1 MAESAQG
8 VVWDLSDLYAGVDDP
23 QIDHHLAELATRC
36 QKFAADNRGF
46 FSSSRFSPAALKSV
60 LVEYEAIC
68 ELMSRLG
75 AYAGLVTAADTA
87 SDAGRRLEDRI
98 RQQLVERENELTF
111 FDLEWLAV
119 DDKTAAGIAADPAL
133 TNYAHYLTSARR
145 YRPHTKSEP
154 EELLLNQKSLTA
166 RAAWTN
172 LFDEFISSIQY
183 RFEYAGET
191 QVLSQPQILALSYH
205 PERERRKAAQQCLF
219 TELSRHELVL
229 SSVLN
234 TIAQDHGINDQVRGY
249 AGPMSSRHLANEV
262 SPPVVERML
271 DVAEANYP
279 IAHDYYRLKARLLGL
294 PKLATYD
301 QYAPISANL
310 PECRFTAGRETVLA
324 SFERFHP
331 KMREV
336 AAQFFEKRWIDA
348 EVRPTKRGGAFSAST
363 IPSVHPY
370 ILVNWTD
377 KLRDVSTLAHE
388 LGHGI
393 HQYLSRKQTYF
404 NFHQPLTTAETASV
418 MGEFLTFDYVMET
431 TADPQVRLG
440 LLCSKIEDAFATV
453 FRQTVLTRFEQLV
466 HGARR
471 EERLSSEQLCDFWWQ
486 ANGKLYGDA
495 VDMFEPYRWGWAYI
509 PHFVHTPFYCYA
521 YVFGELLVLS
531 LYRMYQEQ
539 GAAFVP
545 RYMELL
551 ESGCK
556 ASPEELLAK
565 VGADISEPGFWQKG
579 LDVLRDMVKK
589 AETLAAAVHT
599 EKPVR

>member
-1 MAESAQG
+1 MAETAQG
-8 VVWDLSDLYAGVDDP
+8 VVWDLSDLYRGVDDP
-23 QIDHHLAELATRC
+23 RIDQHLQDLATRC
-36 QKFAADNRGF
+36 AAFGQHRGF
-46 FSSSRFSPAALKSV
+46 FSRADFSPLALRDV
-60 LVEYEAIC
+60 LEEYEAIC

-75 AYAGLVTAADTA
+75 AYAGLITAADTA
-87 SDAGRRLEDRI
+87 CDAGRRLEDRI

-119 DDKTAAGIAADPAL
+119 DDARAQALAVDPVL
-133 TNYAHYLTSARR
+133 RNYAHYLISARR

-172 LFDEFISSIQY
+172 LFDEFVSALRY
-183 RFEYAGET
+183 EFDYGGERQT
-191 QVLSQPQILALSYH
+191 LSQPQVLALNYH
-205 PERERRKAAQQCLF
+205 PERDRRRAAQQCLF
-219 TELSRHELVL
+219 DELSRHELVL

-234 TIAQDHGINDQVRGY
+234 TVAQDHAINDQVRHHT
-249 AGPMSSRHLANEV
+249 GPMNSRHLANEV
-262 SPPVVERML
+262 APAVVDRML

-279 IAHDYYRLKARLLGL
+279 IAHRYYRLKARLLGL

-301 QYAPISANL
+301 QYAPVAANMPSCSF
-310 PECRFTAGRETVLA
+310 PEGRETVLEA
-324 SFERFHP
+324 FERFDP
-331 KMREV
+331 RMREV
-336 AAQFFEKRWIDA
+336 AQQFFDLRWIDA

-404 NFHQPLTTAETASV
+404 NFHHPLTTAETASV
-418 MGEFLTFDYVMET
+418 MGEFLTFDHVMET
-431 TADPQVRLG
+431 TRDPQVRLG

-466 HGARR
+466 HNARR
-471 EERLSSEQLCDFWWQ
+471 QERLSSEQLCEFWWQ
-486 ANGKLYGDA
+486 ANGRLYGDA

-531 LYRMYQEQ
+531 LYRMYQEE
-539 GAAFVP
+539 GKRFVP
-545 RYMELL
+545 RYFELL
-551 ESGCK
+551 ESGSID
-556 ASPEELLAK
+556 APERLLAK
-565 VGADISEPGFWQKG
+565 AGADISEPGFWQKG
-579 LDVLRDMVKK
+579 LDVLGDMVTK
-589 AETLAAAVHT
+589 AEQLAAEVFPA
-599 EKPVR
+599 KL